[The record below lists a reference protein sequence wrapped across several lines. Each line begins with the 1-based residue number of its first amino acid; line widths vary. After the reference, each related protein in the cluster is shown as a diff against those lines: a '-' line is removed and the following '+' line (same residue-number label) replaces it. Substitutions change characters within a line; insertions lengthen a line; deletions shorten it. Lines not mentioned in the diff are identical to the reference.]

1 MLTGEYTLKD
11 GKATAFMAPSATPRS
26 RPRRR
31 PSVTWNFWRPMVTRR
46 FRRRRTPGDIPVL
59 VLDNS
64 FEIVLVQGRTLAGV
78 HDATSL
84 AAALDLAGKVRSRAQ
99 GEAVNQPKD
108 IEEKRYAPGEL
119 NRRDFLKR
127 MGYASALALAA
138 GGLGL
143 ALYDAKGPGPGEGRK
158 ALTGLGDYA
167 RQDHGRGAAKMAIV
181 RGTDRKVMVERG
193 ITALGGMESFIQKG
207 DRVLI
212 KVNAAFATPASL
224 GATTN
229 PELLAAVAGLCFKA
243 GAAQVLVTDNP
254 INNPDSCFEI
264 TGLAGGGP
272 GPPGPGSS
280 RPGRLCLLPSACPGA
295 SSSRTG
301 RSWPGSSPG
310 VNRVIVVSPVKDHQR
325 ARASMTL
332 KNFYGFLGGRRNVFH
347 QDINGIITELSQL
360 LKPTLCVLDGTVS
373 MMTNGPTGGSL
384 SDLKETGTMVIST
397 DPVAAD
403 AVGVELLGR
412 TLADVPYILMAEK
425 AGAGTADYQR
435 LNPVMIRYQ
444 DLISG
449 AFILIAFFHVK
460 R

>member
-1 MLTGEYTLKD
+1 VKHSTDEEQI
-11 GKATAFMAPSATPRS
+11 PI
-26 RPRRR
+26 
-31 PSVTWNFWRPMVTRR
+31 
-46 FRRRRTPGDIPVL
+46 RTD
-59 VLDNS
+59 
-64 FEIVLVQGRTLAGV
+64 
-78 HDATSL
+78 
-84 AAALDLAGKVRSRAQ
+84 
-99 GEAVNQPKD
+99 
-108 IEEKRYAPGEL
+108 EL
-119 NRRDFLKR
+119 NRREFLKR
-127 MGYASALALAA
+127 LGYASAVTLGAC
-138 GGLGL
+138 GLGL
-143 ALYDAKGPGPGEGRK
+143 ALYDPKGPAPGEGRK

-167 RQDHGRGAAKMAIV
+167 RRAATAGQATLAIV
-181 RGTDRKVMVERG
+181 RGTDRKVMVEQG
-193 ITALGGMESFIQKG
+193 VKALGGMESFIGKG

-264 TGLAGGGP
+264 TGLANAARTAGARIIAPRPALFAPVSLPGGK
-272 GPPGPGSS
+272 
-280 RPGRLCLLPSACPGA
+280 LLQN
-295 SSSRTG
+295 
-301 RSWPGSSPG
+301 WPVMAGVFPG

-325 ARASMTL
+325 AGASLTL

-384 SDLKETGTMVIST
+384 SDLKETGTMVVTT

-412 TLADVPYILMAEK
+412 TIADVPYILMAEK
-425 AGAGTADYQR
+425 AGAGTADYHR
-435 LNPVMIRYQ
+435 LNPVMLDTRT
-444 DLISG
+444 
-449 AFILIAFFHVK
+449 
-460 R
+460 